1 MLLILG
7 IVLFRRTE
15 KPLGKLGEDVV
26 FSICR
31 SIDVVAW
38 LIPLGITGVVVGV
51 AVYVN
56 I

>member
-7 IVLFRRTE
+7 IILFHRTE
-15 KPLGKLGEDVV
+15 KPLEKLGEDIV

-31 SIDVVAW
+31 NIDVACLV
-38 LIPLGITGVVVGV
+38 LLGITSVGV
-51 AVYVN
+51 RVAIYVN

>member
-7 IVLFRRTE
+7 IILFRRTE
-15 KPLGKLGEDVV
+15 KPLGKLGEDIV

-31 SIDVVAW
+31 SIDVAYLV
-38 LIPLGITGVVVGV
+38 LLRITGVSVGV
-51 AVYVN
+51 AVYIN

>member
-1 MLLILG
+1 MLFHRI
-7 IVLFRRTE
+7 E

-31 SIDVVAW
+31 SINVAC
-38 LIPLGITGVVVGV
+38 LVLLRITGVGIKV
-51 AVYVN
+51 AIYIN

>member
-1 MLLILG
+1 MLLVLG
-7 IVLFRRTE
+7 IILFYRTE

-31 SIDVVAW
+31 SIDVACLV
-38 LIPLGITGVVVGV
+38 LLGITGVSVRV
-51 AVYVN
+51 AVYIN

>member
-7 IVLFRRTE
+7 IILFRRIK

-31 SIDVVAW
+31 SIDVAYLV
-38 LIPLGITGVVVGV
+38 LLGITGVSVRV
-51 AVYVN
+51 AIYIN